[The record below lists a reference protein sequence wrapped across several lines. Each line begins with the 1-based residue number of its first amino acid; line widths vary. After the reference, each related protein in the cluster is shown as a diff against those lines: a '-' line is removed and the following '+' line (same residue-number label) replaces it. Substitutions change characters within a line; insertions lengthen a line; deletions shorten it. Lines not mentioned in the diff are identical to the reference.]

1 MRRVRAIL
9 SATGVL
15 GLALLAPG
23 VPFDPPS
30 PFGFGTALR
39 PPDTERS
46 EPPLG
51 PWPTARYRATRATS
65 SAQERGSFKSGASTV
80 AVYTTV
86 TDAEGQL
93 VPDLGRD
100 DFEVYDNGKRQPI
113 SIFTSDLQPITPV
126 MMLDRSASMLANFTL
141 VERAAGSFIDRLLPG
156 DKARIG
162 SFSDRIQLDPREF
175 TSDQGALRVIL
186 RTELQ
191 PAGPTPLWNAVG
203 VGMTALL
210 HQEGRRVVLVFT
222 DGVDRPL
229 GGGRNVSLGEA
240 IKRAEHEDV
249 MVYGIGLASSF
260 GRGFGRRGGGRGIG
274 QRGGPRE
281 NKPDPGLRKLA
292 LASGGGYFELTSTRD
307 LAATFARVADEL
319 HRQYLIGFEPQKLDG
334 KAHSLEVR
342 VKGDGLVARAR
353 KSYIAAR

>member
-1 MRRVRAIL
+1 MIRLMRAIL

-15 GLALLAPG
+15 GLAVLGLAAAG
-23 VPFDPPS
+23 V
-30 PFGFGTALR
+30 
-39 PPDTERS
+39 
-46 EPPLG
+46 
-51 PWPTARYRATRATS
+51 
-65 SAQERGSFKSGASTV
+65 AQERGQFKSAASTV

-86 TDAEGQL
+86 TDPAGQL

-100 DFEVYDNGKRQPI
+100 DFEVYDNGKPQPI
-113 SIFTSDLQPITPV
+113 SIFTSEVQPIKVV

-141 VERAAGSFIDRLLPG
+141 VERAAGSFVDRLLPA

-175 TSDQGALRVIL
+175 TNDHGALRVIL

-210 HQEGRRVVLVFT
+210 RQEGRRVVLVFT

-229 GGGRNVSLGEA
+229 TGGRNVSLGDA
-240 IKRAEHEDV
+240 IRRAEHEDV
-249 MVYGIGLASSF
+249 MVYGIGLASRF
-260 GRGFGRRGGGRGIG
+260 GGRGIG
-274 QRGGPRE
+274 RRMGGAGQRGGQLE

-292 LASGGGYFELTSTRD
+292 LASGGGYFELTSARD
-307 LAATFARVADEL
+307 LASTFARVADEL
-319 HRQYLIGFEPQKLDG
+319 HRQYLIGFVPQKLDG
-334 KAHSLEVR
+334 KAHDLEVR
-342 VKGDGLVARAR
+342 VKREGLVARAR
-353 KSYIAAR
+353 KSYVAAR

>member
-1 MRRVRAIL
+1 MIRRMRAPNPGAIGVTFVSVL
-9 SATGVL
+9 IFAPAAATL
-15 GLALLAPG
+15 
-23 VPFDPPS
+23 
-30 PFGFGTALR
+30 
-39 PPDTERS
+39 
-46 EPPLG
+46 
-51 PWPTARYRATRATS
+51 
-65 SAQERGSFKSGASTV
+65 AQERGQFRSSASTV

-86 TDAEGQL
+86 TDASGQL
-93 VPDLGRD
+93 VPHLGRD

-113 SIFTSDLQPITPV
+113 SIFTNDVQPITVV
-126 MMLDRSASMLANFTL
+126 MMLDRSASMLANFSL

-156 DKARIG
+156 DKVRIG

-175 TSDQGALRVIL
+175 TSDQGVLRVIL

-210 HQEGRRVVLVFT
+210 RQEGRRVVLVFT

-229 GGGRNVSLGEA
+229 TGGRNVSLGDA

-249 MVYGIGLASSF
+249 MVYGIGLASRF
-260 GRGFGRRGGGRGIG
+260 GGRASGRRGGMAGRGMGGGG
-274 QRGGPRE
+274 QRGGQPD

-334 KAHSLEVR
+334 KAHTLEVR
-342 VKGDGLVARAR
+342 VKGEGLVARAR

>member
-1 MRRVRAIL
+1 MRAIL

-15 GLALLAPG
+15 GLAVL
-23 VPFDPPS
+23 V
-30 PFGFGTALR
+30 
-39 PPDTERS
+39 
-46 EPPLG
+46 LG
-51 PWPTARYRATRATS
+51 GATL
-65 SAQERGSFKSGASTV
+65 AQEKGQFKSGASTV

-86 TDAEGQL
+86 TDAAGQL

-100 DFEVYDNGKRQPI
+100 DFEVYDNGKPQPI
-113 SIFTSDLQPITPV
+113 SIFTNDVQPITLV

-141 VERAAGSFIDRLLPG
+141 VEKAAGSFVDRLLPA

-162 SFSDRIQLDPREF
+162 SFSDRIQLDPRQF
-175 TSDQGALRVIL
+175 THDQGALRVIL

-229 GGGRNVSLGEA
+229 TGGRNVSLGDA

-249 MVYGIGLASSF
+249 MVYGIGLAGGF
-260 GRGFGRRGGGRGIG
+260 GRGFGRRGGAGGRGMGGGG
-274 QRGGPRE
+274 QRGGQPD

-307 LAATFARVADEL
+307 LASTFARVADEL
-319 HRQYLIGFEPQKLDG
+319 HRQYLIGFVPQKLDG
-334 KAHSLEVR
+334 KAHDLEVR
-342 VKGDGLVARAR
+342 IKRDGLAARAR
-353 KSYIAAR
+353 KSYVAAR

>member
-1 MRRVRAIL
+1 MRAPDP
-9 SATGVL
+9 G
-15 GLALLAPG
+15 APG
-23 VPFDPPS
+23 V
-30 PFGFGTALR
+30 ALV
-39 PPDTERS
+39 S
-46 EPPLG
+46 VSVLVFVL
-51 PWPTARYRATRATS
+51 ALAAATV
-65 SAQERGSFKSGASTV
+65 AQDRGQFRSGASTV

-86 TDAEGQL
+86 TDQSGQL

-113 SIFTSDLQPITPV
+113 SIFTNDVQPITVV
-126 MMLDRSASMLANFTL
+126 MMLDRSASMLANFSL

-156 DKARIG
+156 DKVRIG

-175 TSDQGALRVIL
+175 TSDQGVLRVIL

-210 HQEGRRVVLVFT
+210 RQEGRRVVLVFT

-229 GGGRNVSLGEA
+229 TGGRNVSLGDA
-240 IKRAEHEDV
+240 MKRAEHEDV
-249 MVYGIGLASSF
+249 MIYGIGLASRF
-260 GRGFGRRGGGRGIG
+260 GGRASGRRGGVAARGMGGGG
-274 QRGGPRE
+274 QRGGQPD

-307 LAATFARVADEL
+307 LASTFARVADEL
-319 HRQYLIGFEPQKLDG
+319 HRQYLIGFVPQKLDG

>member
-1 MRRVRAIL
+1 MIRLMRPIP

-15 GLALLAPG
+15 AVAALALA
-23 VPFDPPS
+23 
-30 PFGFGTALR
+30 
-39 PPDTERS
+39 
-46 EPPLG
+46 
-51 PWPTARYRATRATS
+51 ATIA
-65 SAQERGSFKSGASTV
+65 AQEKTPFRSGASTV

-86 TDAEGQL
+86 TDPSGQL

-100 DFEVYDNGKRQPI
+100 DFEVYDNGKPQPI
-113 SIFTSDLQPITPV
+113 AIFANEVQPITLV

-141 VERAAGSFIDRLLPG
+141 VEKAAGSFVDRLLPG
-156 DKARIG
+156 DRARIG

-229 GGGRNVSLGEA
+229 NGGHNVSLGDA

-249 MVYGIGLASSF
+249 MVYGIGLASRF
-260 GRGFGRRGGGRGIG
+260 GGRGMGRRGGAGRGMG
-274 QRGGPRE
+274 AGPRGGPAE
-281 NKPDPGLRKLA
+281 SQPDPGLRKLA
-292 LASGGGYFELTSTRD
+292 LASGGGYFELTSARD
-307 LAATFARVADEL
+307 LASTFARVADEL
-319 HRQYLIGFEPQKLDG
+319 HRQYLIGFVPQKLDG
-334 KAHSLEVR
+334 KAHDLEVR
-342 VKGDGLVARAR
+342 VKRAGLAARAR